1 MILDFTRPVKI
12 LRVFEV
18 DVYGLVGKRVT
29 LRRSAQ
35 ARNNSKELS
44 SLPKLADGP

>member
-1 MILDFTRPVKI
+1 VTLDLTRPVKI

-18 DVYGLVGKRVT
+18 DVHGLAGKRAT

-35 ARNNSKELS
+35 ARNSKELS
-44 SLPKLADGP
+44 SLLKLADGP